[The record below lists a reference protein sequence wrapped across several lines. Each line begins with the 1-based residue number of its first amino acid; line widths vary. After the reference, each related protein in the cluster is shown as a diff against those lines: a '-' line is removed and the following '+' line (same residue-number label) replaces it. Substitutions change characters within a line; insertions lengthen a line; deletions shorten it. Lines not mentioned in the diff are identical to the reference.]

1 MTRGSQR
8 SLGSALFPSASLV
21 ALLGV
26 LLLPAAALAVQVTF
40 ALVRPDRSHARAGT
54 IYLYRE
60 GSTRLAQEVSTGSA
74 SEIPPGRW
82 WWVAVTPGYVSV
94 DSATHQIGGSK
105 GEATPHFVIPVVPA
119 CTLTLTPDRRWKT
132 VVKIAIF
139 SLHYGSLYPLDPN
152 GKRKSV
158 VVPEG
163 GYVVYAVGPHG
174 RNQLAAPASC
184 HAFETKPLSYP

>member
-1 MTRGSQR
+1 M
-8 SLGSALFPSASLV
+8 ALAG
-21 ALLGV
+21 A
-26 LLLPAAALAVQVTF
+26 LLLPAAALAAQVRF
-40 ALVRPDRSHARAGT
+40 SLVRPDRSHARAGT

-60 GSTRLAQEVSTGSA
+60 GSTRLEQEVSPGSA
-74 SEIPPGRW
+74 VEVPPGRW

-94 DSATHQIGGSK
+94 DSATHRVGGSK
-105 GEATPHFVIPVVPA
+105 GEALYHYAVPVVPA
-119 CTLTLTPDRRWKT
+119 CTLTLTPDRRWRR
-132 VVKIAIF
+132 VDKIAVF

-158 VVPEG
+158 AVPEG

-184 HAFETKPLSYP
+184 NAFESKPLSYP